1 MDAKLQL
8 SLENNRE
15 NLLGRNSNVTSGMS
29 SDSEEFI
36 EKAKADLAKA
46 SNGGSRNYDN
56 MFEF

>member
-1 MDAKLQL
+1 M
-8 SLENNRE
+8 
-15 NLLGRNSNVTSGMS
+15 TSRKS
-29 SDSEEFI
+29 SDSEKFI